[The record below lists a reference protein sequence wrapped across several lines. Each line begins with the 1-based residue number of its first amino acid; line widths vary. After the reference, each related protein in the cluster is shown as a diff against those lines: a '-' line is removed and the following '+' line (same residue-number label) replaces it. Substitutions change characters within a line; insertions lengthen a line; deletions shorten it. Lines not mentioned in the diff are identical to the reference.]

1 MEISASSGV
10 HGGEAAVKLLLAGA
24 STVNVCSFFY
34 EMGIHVIVVFNNFIG
49 KWMDTKAF
57 KTIGDYRGMLSYSSI
72 ENPDL
77 YERAQFMKYFSNKQ
91 Y

>member
-1 MEISASSGV
+1 MDGLE
-10 HGGEAAVKLLLAGA
+10 
-24 STVNVCSFFY
+24 SFQD
-34 EMGIHVIVVFNNFIG
+34 N
-49 KWMDTKAF
+49 
-57 KTIGDYRGMLSYSSI
+57 RGLPVMLSYSSI

>member
-1 MEISASSGV
+1 MDGEGCREVIVGRCDNGSS
-10 HGGEAAVKLLLAGA
+10 
-24 STVNVCSFFY
+24 CSVLY
-34 EMGIHVIVVFNNFIG
+34 EKGIHVIEDINNFIG
-49 KWMDTKAF
+49 KWMDSKAF